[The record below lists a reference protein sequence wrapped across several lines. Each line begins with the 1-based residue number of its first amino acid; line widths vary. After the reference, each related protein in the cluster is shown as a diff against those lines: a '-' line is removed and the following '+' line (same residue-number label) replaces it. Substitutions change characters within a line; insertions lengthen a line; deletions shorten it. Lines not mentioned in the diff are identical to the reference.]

1 MVKQLSQEQRELVS
15 SLTERLR
22 SVSGIRAV
30 VLAGSHAR
38 GRARAESDIDL
49 GLLYSEAA
57 PFSIQSVRELAEAVN
72 DTAGPVVTDFYGWGQ
87 WVNGGAWLTIGGQR
101 VDFVYRSLE
110 HVERVIAE
118 AEAGRYELDYA
129 QQPPFGFFSAT
140 YLGEIAVCVPLFDPE
155 ARLDALKRRVADYPE
170 ALRRAVVQDYLWQ
183 AEFGLA
189 EFARKFADRA
199 DAYGTAACLTRAVN
213 QLVMVLFA
221 LNRKYPIN
229 DNLSDMRQ
237 VLNGLVYQKG
247 GWVLHM
253 LRGQLGDQRF
263 RAGIRDY
270 YRRYRNGNAT
280 TDDFRQMLEEQA
292 GADLSWFFRQ
302 WLKRVGSPVIEGG
315 WRYDPAA
322 KRLALELTQTQP
334 GEAYRLPLE
343 IGITLEGAPQLRLE
357 KIELAQKQQRF
368 ELAVD
373 KEPTAVALDPNT
385 WVLMEARFGKR

>member
-1 MVKQLSQEQRELVS
+1 VNQLSPEQRELVS

-49 GLLYSEAA
+49 GLLYSESA

-110 HVERVIAE
+110 HVERVISE

-189 EFARKFADRA
+189 AFARKFADRA

-213 QLVMVLFA
+213 QLVLVLFA

-229 DNLSDMRQ
+229 DKTALAEIAEFERAPREF
-237 VLNGLVYQKG
+237 G
-247 GWVLHM
+247 GRLQQT
-253 LRGQLGDQRF
+253 LGRLGD
-263 RAGIRDY
+263 
-270 YRRYRNGNAT
+270 
-280 TDDFRQMLEEQA
+280 
-292 GADLSWFFRQ
+292 
-302 WLKRVGSPVIEGG
+302 SPAEL
-315 WRYDPAA
+315 AA
-322 KRLALELTQTQP
+322 AVESVAQLFQETVELTDKLYQP
-334 GEAYRLPLE
+334 RFTLP
-343 IGITLEGAPQLRLE
+343 
-357 KIELAQKQQRF
+357 
-368 ELAVD
+368 
-373 KEPTAVALDPNT
+373 
-385 WVLMEARFGKR
+385 M

>member
-1 MVKQLSQEQRELVS
+1 VNQLSPEQRELVS

-30 VLAGSHAR
+30 ALAGSHAR

-49 GLLYSEAA
+49 GLLYSESA

-72 DTAGPVVTDFYGWGQ
+72 DAAGPVVTDFYGWGP

-110 HVERVIAE
+110 HVERVITE

-170 ALRRAVVQDYLWQ
+170 ALRRAIVQDYLWQ

-189 EFARKFADRA
+189 AFARKFAARA

-213 QLVMVLFA
+213 QLVLVLFA

-229 DNLSDMRQ
+229 DKTALAEIAEFERAPREFGRRMQLTLGR
-237 VLNGLVYQKG
+237 
-247 GWVLHM
+247 
-253 LRGQLGDQRF
+253 LGDSP
-263 RAGIRDY
+263 AE
-270 YRRYRNGNAT
+270 
-280 TDDFRQMLEEQA
+280 L
-292 GADLSWFFRQ
+292 GAAVESVAQLFQ
-302 WLKRVGSPVIEGG
+302 ETV
-315 WRYDPAA
+315 
-322 KRLALELTQTQP
+322 ELTDNLYQP
-334 GEAYRLPLE
+334 
-343 IGITLEGAPQLRLE
+343 
-357 KIELAQKQQRF
+357 RF
-368 ELAVD
+368 T
-373 KEPTAVALDPNT
+373 PP
-385 WVLMEARFGKR
+385 M